1 MLAITYQEHV
11 CEEEKENELVVPEE
25 VQEVEFEVEKPSS
38 VLSSPSFI
46 DFDCSFFYSHES
58 VLESESL
65 YFDLSPFMFILY
77 KNTKNNSVSGAHEK
91 LVSLL
96 AIVSFIDSRKKG
108 PKKYENFYVP

>member
-1 MLAITYQEHV
+1 MLI
-11 CEEEKENELVVPEE
+11 
-25 VQEVEFEVEKPSS
+25 F
-38 VLSSPSFI
+38 
-46 DFDCSFFYSHES
+46 
-58 VLESESL
+58 ESESL